1 MTTHPPSHHLQEW
14 FQQQEASSETVDLSV
29 IVPAYNEERR
39 LPPTLIN
46 MIDFFDGRG
55 ISYEIIVVDDGSKDG
70 TSEIV
75 RKFERVRD
83 QVRSIQ
89 LPRNYGKGHAVR
101 LGVLNSRGK
110 RILFADADGATP
122 IEEFVRLDETLN
134 RGASV
139 AIGSRAL
146 ASSETKVSTSF
157 HRRLLGR
164 IFNRCVNTILL
175 PSITDTQCGFKM
187 FTRPVALFLFKNQR
201 SDRFSFDVELL
212 YIAKKAGIPISE
224 VAINW
229 NNIPGSKVN
238 LVFDSLKMFRDVF
251 QFKVLHRHISPEQ
264 FWKFQEELAAQS
276 ADSTSAHSASL

>member
-1 MTTHPPSHHLQEW
+1 MTDHPPSPHLQEW
-14 FQQQEASSETVDLSV
+14 FRQQEASTDTVDLSV

-39 LPPTLIN
+39 LPPTLIH
-46 MIDFFDGRG
+46 MIDFFDARG

-70 TSEIV
+70 TGEMV
-75 RKFERVRD
+75 RKFERVRH

-122 IEEFVRLDETLN
+122 IEEFARLDEALN
-134 RGASV
+134 KGASV

-146 ASSETKVSTSF
+146 ASNNTKVSTSV

-175 PSITDTQCGFKM
+175 PAITDTQCGFKL
-187 FTRPVALFLFKNQR
+187 FTRPVALFLFRNQR

-212 YIAKKAGIPISE
+212 YIAKKAGISVKE

-238 LVFDSLKMFRDVF
+238 LAIDSLKMFRDVF
-251 QFKVLHRHISPEQ
+251 QFRVLHRHISPEQ
-264 FWKFQEELAAQS
+264 FLKFQQDSLAN
-276 ADSTSAHSASL
+276 STDPILVQRASL